1 MEAYTNRNWAS
12 PNPNEI
18 EQCKH
23 KSSSESLN
31 RGEGCLIVG
40 ELLTKKIPAT
50 ITFELTS
57 VGKNIMSNWAFQ
69 ITGEHTVNHIG
80 FSDPDGK
87 VLPGP
92 MDGKTLQSFVTL
104 YYLKVTSAIKD
115 DVRFYETSNTFLQV
129 NEHSYPLVAI
139 YYDIDPITT
148 LYKNEKTFSEF
159 LVSICAIIGGS
170 SAMLF
175 VVSKVII
182 K

>member
-1 MEAYTNRNWAS
+1 
-12 PNPNEI
+12 
-18 EQCKH
+18 
-23 KSSSESLN
+23 
-31 RGEGCLIVG
+31 
-40 ELLTKKIPAT
+40 
-50 ITFELTS
+50 
-57 VGKNIMSNWAFQ
+57 
-69 ITGEHTVNHIG
+69 
-80 FSDPDGK
+80 
-87 VLPGP
+87 